1 MAPSDKYEKIS
12 ALARRRGFFWP
23 SYEIYGGVSG
33 FINWGPL
40 GSVMKRKIEDKFRD
54 LFLRRLGLYE
64 IETPIISPEVIFKAS
79 EHLKS
84 FREPMVECSK
94 CKRRFRADHLLQEFA
109 KLPSQKTEKM
119 KLEEITEALK
129 KHEIKCPECGGD
141 FTNPQYFLTMFKTT
155 IGPYSDAV
163 GYGRPEAAQ
172 SIFVE
177 FRRLYE
183 QAREKLPSG
192 FAVIGHALR
201 NEISPRQGPMRL
213 REFTIIDLELFI
225 DPDAPECPF
234 LKQVEDETLNLV
246 LAEERLK
253 GSEKPVKLTVR
264 EALNEGHI
272 KMEWQAFFMALAK
285 RFLTELGVPEE
296 KQRFIE
302 KLEWERAHYSVQGFD
317 QEVYLDRWGWVEV
330 SGFND
335 RTDFDLKGHMKE
347 SGADMRVFKL
357 QEKVTVR
364 KEKVVKPVIS
374 KIGKTFR
381 EDAPKVLDLLSRV
394 NPEEIK
400 KQFEQHGYFMMGG
413 FKILPN
419 YVEFEERE
427 IKERGRRFI
436 PHVIEPSFGSDRLA
450 YVALEYA
457 YTVKNGRVILKLPRD
472 IAPIQLAVLPLV
484 QKDGLPERA
493 RELYERLID
502 EGFSVE
508 YDEAG
513 SIGRRYARFDEIGVP
528 LCITVDYR
536 TLEDDTVTIRN
547 RDSWKQVRSSVKDLP
562 KMLWEF
568 FRFKADFQ
576 DLGSEIEKN
585 A

>member
-1 MAPSDKYEKIS
+1 MTPLDKYEKIS

-79 EHLKS
+79 GHLQS

-109 KLPSQKTEKM
+109 KIPSQKTEKM
-119 KLEEITEALK
+119 KLEEIRETLK
-129 KHEIKCPECGGD
+129 KHGIKCPECGGD
-141 FTNPQYFLTMFKTT
+141 FASSQYFLTMFKTT

-172 SIFVE
+172 GIFVE

-183 QAREKLPSG
+183 QVREKLPAG

-246 LAEERLK
+246 LAEKRLK
-253 GSEKPVKLTVR
+253 GSEKPVKLTVK
-264 EALNEGHI
+264 EALNAGHI

-347 SGADMRVFKL
+347 SGVDMRVFKL

-364 KEKVVKPVIS
+364 REKVAKPIIS
-374 KIGKTFR
+374 RIGKTFR
-381 EDAPKVLDLLSRV
+381 GDAPKVLDLLSKAD
-394 NPEEIK
+394 PEEIE
-400 KQFEQHGYFMMGG
+400 KQFEEQGYFMMGE
-413 FKILPN
+413 FKILPS

-457 YTVKNGRVILKLPRD
+457 YTVKKGRVILKLPRD
-472 IAPIQLAVLPLV
+472 IAPVQLAVLPLV

-502 EGFSVE
+502 EGFSAE

-528 LCITVDYR
+528 LCITVDYQ
-536 TLEDDTVTIRN
+536 TLEDETVTIRD
-547 RDSWKQVRSSVKDLP
+547 RDSWKQVRSSIKDLS
-562 KMLWEF
+562 KMLLEF
-568 FRFKADFQ
+568 FRFKIDFHG
-576 DLGSEIEKN
+576 LGSAIEKTP
-585 A
+585 

>member
-1 MAPSDKYEKIS
+1 MTTDKYEKIS

-23 SYEIYGGVSG
+23 SYEIYGGISG

-40 GSVMKRKIEDKFRD
+40 GSIMKRKIEDKFRD

-64 IETPIISPEVIFKAS
+64 IETPIISPEAVFKAS
-79 EHLKS
+79 GHLKS

-94 CKRRFRADHLLQEFA
+94 CGRRFRADHLLQEFA
-109 KLPSQKTEKM
+109 KIPSQETERMSLK
-119 KLEEITEALK
+119 EISEAVE
-129 KHEIKCPECGGD
+129 KHKIRCPECGGT
-141 FTNPQYFLTMFKTT
+141 FTEPKYFLTMFKTT
-155 IGPYSDAV
+155 IGPYSETV

-183 QAREKLPSG
+183 QVRERLPVG

-225 DPDAPECPF
+225 DPEAPECPF
-234 LKQVEDETLNLV
+234 LRQVENETLNLV
-246 LAEERLK
+246 LAERRLK
-253 GSEKPVKLTVR
+253 GSEEPVKLTVR
-264 EALNEGHI
+264 EALDKGYI

-285 RFLTELGVPEE
+285 RFLKELGVPED

-302 KLEWERAHYSVQGFD
+302 KLEWERAHYSAQGFD

-335 RTDFDLKGHMKE
+335 RTDFDLRGHMRE

-357 QEKVTVR
+357 QETASIR
-364 KEKVVKPVIS
+364 REKIVKPVVS
-374 KIGKTFR
+374 RIGKDFR
-381 EDAPKVLDLLSRV
+381 KDAAKVLDLLSKTD
-394 NPEEIK
+394 PKEIEEQFK
-400 KQFEQHGYFMMGG
+400 KQGYFMLGD
-413 FKILPN
+413 FKILPSH
-419 YVEFEERE
+419 VEFEEKE

-457 YTVKNGRVILKLPRD
+457 YTVKNGRVILRLPRD
-472 IAPIQLAVLPLV
+472 IAPVQLAVLPLV
-484 QKDGLPERA
+484 QKDGLPEKA
-493 RELYERLID
+493 RKLHEMLID
-502 EGFSVE
+502 EGFLAE

-513 SIGRRYARFDEIGVP
+513 FIGRRYARFDEIGTP
-528 LCITVDYR
+528 LCITVDYQ
-536 TLEDDTVTIRN
+536 TLEDDTVTIRD
-547 RDSWKQVRSSVKDLP
+547 RDSWEQVRSRIDDLP
-562 KMLWEF
+562 RLLWGF
-568 FRFKADFQ
+568 FRFKIDFH
-576 DLGSEIEKN
+576 DLGRMVE
-585 A
+585 

>member
-1 MAPSDKYEKIS
+1 MARQDKYEKIS

-54 LFLRRLGLYE
+54 IFLRRLGLYE
-64 IETPIISPEVIFKAS
+64 IETPIISPEVVFEAS
-79 EHLKS
+79 GHLKS

-94 CKRRFRADHLLQEFA
+94 CKKRFRADHLLQEFA
-109 KLPSQKTEKM
+109 KLSSQETEKM
-119 KLEEITEALK
+119 GLKEISDALK
-129 KHEIKCPECGGD
+129 QHEIKCPECGGD
-141 FTNPQYFLTMFKTT
+141 LTNPEYFLTMFKTT

-172 SIFVE
+172 GIFVE

-183 QAREKLPSG
+183 QVREKLPVG

-201 NEISPRQGPMRL
+201 NEISPRQGPIRL

-234 LKQVEDETLNLV
+234 LKQVENETLNLV

-253 GSEKPVKLTVR
+253 GSEKPVKLTVK
-264 EALNEGHI
+264 EALDKGII

-285 RFLTELGVPEE
+285 RFLVELGVPED

-302 KLEWERAHYSVQGFD
+302 KLSWERAHYSAQGFD

-335 RTDFDLKGHMKE
+335 RTDFDLKGHMRE

-357 QEKVTVR
+357 QDKVSIR
-364 KEKVVKPVIS
+364 KERRVKPIIP
-374 KIGKTFR
+374 KIGRTFR
-381 EDAPKVLDLLSRV
+381 EDTPKVLDLLSKAD
-394 NPEEIK
+394 PKEIEEQFK
-400 KQFEQHGYFMMGG
+400 KQGYFMMGD
-413 FKILPN
+413 FKILPDH
-419 YVEFEERE
+419 VEFEERE

-457 YTVKNGRVILKLPRD
+457 YTVKDGRVILKLPRD

-493 RELYERLID
+493 RKLYESLIE

-513 SIGRRYARFDEIGVP
+513 SIGRRYARFDEVGTP
-528 LCITVDYR
+528 LCITVDYQ
-536 TLEDDTVTIRN
+536 TLEDDTVTIRD
-547 RDSWKQVRSSVKDLP
+547 RDSWEQVRSSVKDLP
-562 KMLWEF
+562 RLLWDF
-568 FRFKADFQ
+568 FRFKIDFN
-576 DLGSEIEKN
+576 DLGYPI
-585 A
+585 

>member
-1 MAPSDKYEKIS
+1 MTSDKYEKIS

-64 IETPIISPEVIFKAS
+64 IETPIISPEVVFEAS
-79 EHLKS
+79 GHLKS

-109 KLPSQKTEKM
+109 KLPSQETERM
-119 KLEEITEALK
+119 GLEEISEELK

-141 FTNPQYFLTMFKTT
+141 FVNPEYFLTMFKTT
-155 IGPYSDAV
+155 IGPYSEAV

-172 SIFVE
+172 GIFVE

-183 QAREKLPSG
+183 QTREKLPVG

-213 REFTIIDLELFI
+213 REFAIIDLELFI
-225 DPDAPECPF
+225 DPEAPECPF
-234 LKQVEDETLNLV
+234 LKQVENETLNLV

-253 GSEKPVKLTVR
+253 GSEKPVNLTVK
-264 EALNEGHI
+264 EILDKGYI

-285 RFLTELGVPEE
+285 RFLVELGVPED

-302 KLEWERAHYSVQGFD
+302 KLKWERAHYSAQGFD

-357 QEKVTVR
+357 QERAITK
-364 KEKVVKPVIS
+364 KEKIVKPVIS
-374 KIGKTFR
+374 RIGKVFR
-381 EDAPKVLDLLSRV
+381 EDTPKVLDLLSKAD
-394 NPEEIK
+394 PKEIEE
-400 KQFEQHGYFMMGG
+400 QFKRQGYFMIED
-413 FKILPN
+413 FKILPDH
-419 YVEFEERE
+419 VKFEERE
-427 IKERGRRFI
+427 IKEKGRRFI

-457 YTVKNGRVILKLPRD
+457 YTVKDGRVILRLPRD

-493 RELYERLID
+493 RELHRKLVE
-502 EGFSVE
+502 EGFSAE
-508 YDEAG
+508 YDETG
-513 SIGRRYARFDEIGVP
+513 SIGRRYARFDEIGTP
-528 LCITVDYR
+528 LCITVDYQ
-536 TLEDDTVTIRN
+536 TLDDDTVTIRD
-547 RDSWKQVRSSVKDLP
+547 RDSWEQVRSRIYDLP
-562 KMLWEF
+562 KLLWEF
-568 FRFKADFQ
+568 FRSKIDFH
-576 DLGSEIEKN
+576 DLGYVVQKDL
-585 A
+585 

>member
-1 MAPSDKYEKIS
+1 MARQDKYEKIS

-54 LFLRRLGLYE
+54 IFLRQLGLYE
-64 IETPIISPEVIFKAS
+64 IETPIISPEVVFEAS
-79 EHLKS
+79 GHLKS

-94 CKRRFRADHLLQEFA
+94 CKKRFRADHLLQEFA
-109 KLPSQKTEKM
+109 KLSSQETEKM
-119 KLEEITEALK
+119 GLKEISDALK
-129 KHEIKCPECGGD
+129 QHEIKCPECGGD
-141 FTNPQYFLTMFKTT
+141 LTNPEYFLTMFKTT

-172 SIFVE
+172 GIFVE

-183 QAREKLPSG
+183 QVREKLPVG

-201 NEISPRQGPMRL
+201 NEISPRQGPIRL

-234 LKQVEDETLNLV
+234 LKQVENETLNLV

-253 GSEKPVKLTVR
+253 GSEKSVKLTVK
-264 EALNEGHI
+264 EALDKRVI

-285 RFLTELGVPEE
+285 RFLVELGVPED

-302 KLEWERAHYSVQGFD
+302 KLSWERAHYSAQGFD

-335 RTDFDLKGHMKE
+335 RTDFDLKGHMRE

-357 QEKVTVR
+357 QDKVSIR
-364 KEKVVKPVIS
+364 KERRVKPIIP
-374 KIGKTFR
+374 KIGRTFR
-381 EDAPKVLDLLSRV
+381 EDTPKVLDLLSKAD
-394 NPEEIK
+394 PKEIEEQFK
-400 KQFEQHGYFMMGG
+400 KQGYFMMGD
-413 FKILPN
+413 FKILPDH
-419 YVEFEERE
+419 VEFEERE

-457 YTVKNGRVILKLPRD
+457 YTVKDGRVILKLPRD

-493 RELYERLID
+493 RKLYESLIE

-513 SIGRRYARFDEIGVP
+513 SIGRRYARFDEVGTP
-528 LCITVDYR
+528 LCITVDYQ
-536 TLEDDTVTIRN
+536 TLEDDTVTIRD
-547 RDSWKQVRSSVKDLP
+547 RDSWEQVRSSVKDLP
-562 KMLWEF
+562 RLLWDF
-568 FRFKADFQ
+568 FRFKIDFN
-576 DLGSEIEKN
+576 DLGHPI
-585 A
+585 